1 MERDIEPEPEEWLV
15 EYNICSGV
23 DIIRCLTVVGDVN
36 HLALQT
42 AIEIEVRGLE
52 LPAGRIEV
60 EIVRVAPLP
69 STIEADEMLSESPLL
84 EP

>member
-1 MERDIEPEPEEWLV
+1 MERDIEPVPEEWLV
-15 EYNICSGV
+15 EYNISTGV
-23 DIIRCLTVVGDVN
+23 DIIRCLTVVDDVN

-42 AIEIEVRGLE
+42 TIEIEVRDIE
-52 LPAGRIEV
+52 LPPGRIEV

-69 STIEADEMLSESPLL
+69 SAMEADEMLSESPLL

>member
-1 MERDIEPEPEEWLV
+1 MERDIESVPEEWLV
-15 EYNICSGV
+15 EYNISTGV
-23 DIIRCLTVVGDVN
+23 DIIRCLTVVDDVN

-42 AIEIEVRGLE
+42 TIEIEVRDIE
-52 LPAGRIEV
+52 LPPGRIEV

-69 STIEADEMLSESPLL
+69 SAMEADEMLSESPLL